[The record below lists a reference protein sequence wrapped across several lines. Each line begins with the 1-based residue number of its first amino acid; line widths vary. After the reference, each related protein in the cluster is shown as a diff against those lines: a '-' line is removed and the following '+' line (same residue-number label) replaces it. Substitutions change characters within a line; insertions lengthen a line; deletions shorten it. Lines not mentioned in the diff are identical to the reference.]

1 MNAQRRVGAWMGIGI
16 LVNYL
21 DRVSLSVAAPQL
33 PATRILASRA
43 ECDYDNS
50 RAHGIPLN

>member
-16 LVNYL
+16 LVNYR